1 MSVPMNWRADA
12 ACHDVDPDLF
22 FPISTTGAGLRQID
36 AAKRIC
42 RVCPAQTQCLAWA
55 LEHEVTDG
63 VRGATRE
70 DERRAIR
77 SLSRRKTVKEQ
88 TKVGQ

>member
-1 MSVPMNWRADA
+1 MNWRADA

-63 VRGATRE
+63 VWGATTQ

-77 SLSRRKTVKEQ
+77 SLSRRKAVKEQ
-88 TKVGQ
+88 TKAGQ

>member
-1 MSVPMNWRADA
+1 MSVSMNWRADA
-12 ACHDVDPDLF
+12 SCHGVDPDLF
-22 FPISTTGAGLRQID
+22 FPISTTGARLRQID
-36 AAKRIC
+36 EAKRIC
-42 RVCPAQTQCLAWA
+42 RVCPAQIQCLASA

-63 VRGATRE
+63 VWGATTE
-70 DERRAIR
+70 GERRAIQ

>member
-36 AAKRIC
+36 EAKRIC
-42 RVCPAQTQCLAWA
+42 RVCPAQIQCLAWA
-55 LEHEVTDG
+55 LEREVTDG
-63 VRGATRE
+63 VWGATTE

-77 SLSRRKTVKEQ
+77 SLARRKTVKEQ